1 MGLNRLQNKVAIIT
15 GAASGIGRGVAELF
29 VAEGA
34 KVVIADINEAAGKE
48 TAAQLGTNVRFRKT
62 DVTSEVDVK
71 ALVDYAVSEFGRLD
85 IIHNNAGAFGVRGSA
100 LEIDADGFDKTF
112 ALLVKSVFLGM
123 KHAGAVMKQQG
134 SGGVIINTASISATT
149 PGYGPH
155 IYQAA
160 KAAVLQLSKT
170 VALEFAEFNVRVNC
184 VSPGGVY
191 TPLIGG
197 ALGVDAATTEELA
210 KGMAKTLPMNRVGT
224 PQDIA
229 NAVLFLCS
237 DEASY
242 ITSQNLVIDGAESTG
257 KKYKHQ
263 GIH

>member
-1 MGLNRLQNKVAIIT
+1 
-15 GAASGIGRGVAELF
+15 LF

-34 KVVIADINEAAGKE
+34 SVVIADINEMAGKE
-48 TAAQLGTNVRFRKT
+48 AVTQLGSQVRFRRT
-62 DVTSEVDVK
+62 DVTSEAEVK
-71 ALVDYAVSEFGRLD
+71 ALVDFAVSEFGRLD
-85 IIHNNAGAFGVRGSA
+85 IMHNNAGAFGVRGSA
-100 LEIDADGFDKTF
+100 LEIDADGFDFTF

-134 SGGVIINTASISATT
+134 SGAIVNTASISATT

-155 IYQAA
+155 VYQAA

-237 DEASY
+237 DESTYVTA
-242 ITSQNLVIDGAESTG
+242 QNLVVDGAESTG

>member
-48 TAAQLGTNVRFRKT
+48 TASQLGSNVRFRKT
-62 DVTSEVDVK
+62 DVTSEADVK
-71 ALVDYAVSEFGRLD
+71 ALVEFAVKEFGRLD
-85 IIHNNAGAFGVRGSA
+85 ILHNNAGAFGVRGSA
-100 LEIDADGFDKTF
+100 LEIDGDGFDKTF

-123 KHAGAVMKQQG
+123 KYAGAQMKAQG
-134 SGGVIINTASISATT
+134 GGVILNTASISATT

-155 IYQAA
+155 VYQAA

-184 VSPGGVY
+184 ISPGGVY

-197 ALGVDAATTEELA
+197 ALGVDAATTAELA
-210 KGMAKTLPMNRVGT
+210 KGMASTLPMNRVGT
-224 PQDIA
+224 PRDIA
-229 NAVLFLCS
+229 NAALFLCS

-242 ITSQNLVIDGAESTG
+242 ITSQNLVVDGAESTG